1 MREEGEDFSV
11 KIKYNTN
18 CSACNP
24 IKAIGSTG
32 QKKKG
37 LHISHAVAKFRES
50 SPKSWHTISAYK
62 AHEIQT

>member
-11 KIKYNTN
+11 KIKYNTD

-37 LHISHAVAKFRES
+37 LHISHAVAR
-50 SPKSWHTISAYK
+50 
-62 AHEIQT
+62 IQGK